1 MMSSFYRDTVKGNVR
16 VFGVPATAAG
26 QISLAGRKQKTG
38 SICITLIQKLTE
50 KRGEA
55 SSGLRAWVDTADGGN
70 SNTPSVC
77 VFHCLYKTPSGL
89 SSGIFTEG
97 GKTTKCP
104 ILLKLAGGWFEF
116 GLRRGKRDQH
126 QNIDIP
132 SCSWMSVY
140 IIFATFLFVFI

>member
-1 MMSSFYRDTVKGNVR
+1 
-16 VFGVPATAAG
+16 
-26 QISLAGRKQKTG
+26 
-38 SICITLIQKLTE
+38 LIQNLTE

-55 SSGLRAWVDTADGGN
+55 TSGLRSWVDAADGGN
-70 SNTPSVC
+70 SIAPSVW

-116 GLRRGKRDQH
+116 GLRRGKTDQH

-132 SCSWMSVY
+132 SCSWISVRP
-140 IIFATFLFVFI
+140 